1 MPTARAAAAEP
12 SFVMPSPY
20 VIAIDPGHGGSPT
33 SDPTQLW
40 DPGVVVGNVMEKDI
54 TLDLAFRLRALL
66 QKARV
71 KVVVTRTGAEYV
83 EISERWTRGRSAGAG
98 LFVRLQG
105 NAFSGSPVIKFS
117 CTCFLR

>member
-40 DPGVVVGNVMEKDI
+40 DPGVVVGTVMEKDI
-54 TLDLAFRLRALL
+54 TLDLAFRLRGLL
-66 QKARV
+66 VKERV
-71 KVVVTRTGAEYV
+71 KVVLTRTTDEYV
-83 EISERWTRGRSAGAG
+83 EICERWNGVHASAARFCGG
-98 LFVRLQG
+98 LQL
-105 NAFSGSPVIKFS
+105 
-117 CTCFLR
+117 